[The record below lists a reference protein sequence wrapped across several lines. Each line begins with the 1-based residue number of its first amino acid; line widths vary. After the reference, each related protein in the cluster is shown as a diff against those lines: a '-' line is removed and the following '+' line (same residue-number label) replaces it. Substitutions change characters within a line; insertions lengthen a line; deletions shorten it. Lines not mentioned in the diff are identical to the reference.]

1 MPDNKI
7 ILIGGG
13 GHCRSCIDVIES
25 YGTFKIAGIVEQPGK
40 DNLKS
45 VLGYPIIGNDYEL
58 ADLRKQYEFA
68 LITMGQI
75 GSSNTRHKIFNH
87 LKKLGFTLPVIISSL
102 AHVSKHAAID
112 EGTIVMHQVIVNAN
126 ANIGKNCILNTRCL
140 IEHDAKIGGHS
151 HISTAAVVNGDV
163 RVGSGSFVGSNATI
177 AHGVRLPENYFFKA
191 GSLIVSE
198 KNGKLIGDNHL

>member
-1 MPDNKI
+1 MLDNKI

-13 GHCRSCIDVIES
+13 GHCRSCIDVIENH
-25 YGTFKIAGIVEQPGK
+25 GKFKIAGIVEQPGK

-45 VLGYPIIGNDYEL
+45 VLGYQIIGNDNEF

-75 GSSNTRHKIFNH
+75 GSSNNRHKIFNQ
-87 LKKLGFTLPVIISSL
+87 LKISGFKLPIIVSPL
-102 AHVSKHAAID
+102 AHVSKHSRVG
-112 EGTIVMHQVIVNAN
+112 EGTIIMHQAIVNAN
-126 ANIGKNCILNTRCL
+126 VNIGKNCILNTRCL
-140 IEHDAKIGGHS
+140 IEHDAKIGSHS

-177 AHGVRLPENYFFKA
+177 AHGVTLPENYFFKA